1 MDGDDD
7 GVVPDQGKHT
17 ICVSPPRRSSGD
29 VDDGFALG
37 FLLLC
42 SVVSRI
48 MHHRYTVYIGRRKMQ
63 YHDKRT
69 PRTMTGVMHGV
80 GNLRTW
86 IRRSSNN
93 NTRSCGLYLVVI

>member
-1 MDGDDD
+1 MDGIVGKSSMDGDDD

-37 FLLLC
+37 FLFLC

-48 MHHRYTVYIGRRKMQ
+48 MHHRYTIYVGRRKI
-63 YHDKRT
+63 
-69 PRTMTGVMHGV
+69 MTSVH
-80 GNLRTW
+80 LER
-86 IRRSSNN
+86 
-93 NTRSCGLYLVVI
+93 